1 MSAAG
6 TGAKGGVPRD
16 LRAARLAVLAVFFL
30 NGLML
35 ANWVVRIPA
44 VRESLS
50 LSEGTLGLALLGVA
64 VGALLSM
71 PLVGGLAVRFGSRP
85 VVVATALLL
94 ALAVGLPAL
103 APSLPALVAALLLL
117 GAANGALDVSMNA
130 QAVAVEER
138 YGRPIM
144 SSFHAAFSFGG
155 LAGAILGGLV
165 ASLGVGAAPHLL
177 GVAVLAVAFALVAC
191 RGLLPAGADRG
202 GEGGGP
208 AFALPTKAVAGLGV
222 ISFCVL
228 VGEGAMADWSAIYL
242 DDTLGTGPAL
252 AAFGYAAFSLTMAIG
267 RLFGDRL
274 TERFGPVTLVRACGA
289 ISTLGLGA
297 GLAVGHPIAALV
309 GFACAGAGF
318 SIVFPLALSAA
329 GRVGTMAP
337 GPALAAVATAG
348 YFGFLVGPPTIG
360 FAAEL
365 LSLGGALYLVVIL
378 SAATVLLAPAVGR
391 SGKKG

>member
-1 MSAAG
+1 
-6 TGAKGGVPRD
+6 
-16 LRAARLAVLAVFFL
+16 VLAVFAL
-30 NGLML
+30 NGIVF

-44 VRESLS
+44 VREELS
-50 LSEGTLGLALLGVA
+50 LSEGALGLALLGVA
-64 VGALLSM
+64 AGALLSM
-71 PLVGGLAVRFGSRP
+71 PLVGGLVVRFGSRP
-85 VVVATALLL
+85 VVGATALLL

-103 APSLPALVAALLLL
+103 APSLPALIVALVLL

-130 QAVAVEER
+130 QAVAVEDR

-155 LAGAILGGLV
+155 LAGAVLGGLV

-191 RGLLPAGADRG
+191 RGLLPAEADRG
-202 GEGGGP
+202 SEGGGP
-208 AFALPTKAVAGLGV
+208 AFALPTKAVLGLGV

-242 DDTLGTGPAL
+242 DDTLGTGPGL
-252 AAFGYAAFSLTMAIG
+252 TAAGYAAFSLTMAVG
-267 RLFGDRL
+267 RLFGDGL
-274 TERFGPVTLVRACGA
+274 TGRFGPTTLVRACGVL
-289 ISTLGLGA
+289 STLGLGA
-297 GLAVGHPIAALV
+297 ALAIGHPVAALV
-309 GFACAGAGF
+309 GFACTGAGF

-378 SAATVLLAPAVGR
+378 SAAIILLAPAVR
-391 SGKKG
+391 KSEKG